1 MEIKRCDPAAL
12 ISPLAEA
19 GRSLSDALDL
29 GILPVPGGLMQQP
42 ARAVRLARL
51 WKGAYRACEHRKMAR
66 GI

>member
-1 MEIKRCDPAAL
+1 
-12 ISPLAEA
+12 
-19 GRSLSDALDL
+19 LSDALDL